1 MKHLKSLLIF
11 LLGLVLNLNA
21 QDKPN
26 ILVIWGD
33 DIGFQHQYHI
43 ARE

>member
-1 MKHLKSLLIF
+1 MKHLKSLFIIF
-11 LLGLVLNLNA
+11 LGFVLHLNA

-33 DIGFQHQYHI
+33 DIGWSNVSI
-43 ARE
+43 I

>member
-1 MKHLKSLLIF
+1 MNIKHLKSLLIF
-11 LLGLVLNLNA
+11 LLGFVLNLNA

-33 DIGFQHQYHI
+33 DIGY
-43 ARE
+43 